1 MKADIDAT
9 VVYPHPVERVWA
21 ALTSSEALAAWL
33 MPNDFEPAIGREFTF
48 TTRRAPGFDGIVRCR
63 VLEME
68 PPARM
73 VWTWAGG
80 NIDTT
85 VTFTLE
91 PVDAGHTRLRMHQ
104 VGFHGLGA
112 QLTRRILAGGYPRIL
127 RQLLPAYLDE
137 QAGRGGGNPPADLE
151 CASGWRAYLGV
162 VRRWRRPR
170 GISGRRRP
178 GPNTANR

>member
-9 VVYPHPVERVWA
+9 VVYPHPVEEVWA

-33 MPNDFEPAIGREFTF
+33 MPNDFEPVIGRRFTF
-48 TTRRAPGFDGIVRCR
+48 RTKRAPGFDGVVRCQ
-63 VLEME
+63 VIEME
-68 PPARM
+68 PPTRM

-91 PVDAGHTRLRMHQ
+91 SVDADHTRLRMRQ

-127 RQLLPAYLDE
+127 RQLLPAYLDQ
-137 QAGRGGGNPPADLE
+137 QAGRGGGSRPAELE

-162 VRRWRRPR
+162 IRRWRNP
-170 GISGRRRP
+170 
-178 GPNTANR
+178 ANH